1 MAPKDRKRL
10 SEKLGKLLGEAG
22 TAGFMRAALEGA
34 PQQRKEAPAGH
45 CRVQL
50 AIPKLRE

>member
-10 SEKLGKLLGEAG
+10 SEGLGKLLREAG

-34 PQQRKEAPAGH
+34 PNACAAEG
-45 CRVQL
+45 
-50 AIPKLRE
+50 